1 MQSNQNNTIA
11 DVCKSMLFTRY
22 GRSEIYE
29 ADRSRVRSGSSC
41 KALLDEVAE
50 EPVWPTC
57 NDARQDAL
65 APREAMIHD
74 VEDVVGGIA
83 QPKRQPTTATNTA
96 HILDGKPADV
106 GWRLVA
112 RSARN
117 VG

>member
-1 MQSNQNNTIA
+1 MGAARYTRLIA
-11 DVCKSMLFTRY
+11 LAC
-22 GRSEIYE
+22 
-29 ADRSRVRSGSSC
+29 VR
-41 KALLDEVAE
+41 DQVAE